1 MAAVWGRTRPMA
13 DALANGEVAPSADLT
28 RVGLGA
34 GPR

>member
-1 MAAVWGRTRPMA
+1 MA